1 MQLSDIKEGGM
12 AIIDHVG
19 GSAALRRR
27 IHEMGIIKGS
37 QVYIEKYAPLRDPIE
52 LIVKGYHISLRVE
65 EAKLISVETV
75 DIG

>member
-1 MQLSDIKEGGM
+1 MQLSDIKEGGS

-37 QVYIEKYAPLRDPIE
+37 QIYVEKYAPLRDPIE
-52 LIVKGYHISLRVE
+52 LIVKGYHISMRVE
-65 EAKLISVETV
+65 EAQQISVKTV
-75 DIG
+75 D

>member
-1 MQLSDIKEGGM
+1 MQLSDIKEGGN
-12 AIIDHVG
+12 AIINHVG
-19 GSAALRRR
+19 GNAALRRR

-65 EAKLISVETV
+65 EAKQISVETV
-75 DIG
+75 K